1 MWVVSGI
8 LIIGA
13 VISFFEI
20 WRLAKKK
27 WWKEISVFSLF
38 LSAGL
43 TLAILLTLNVP
54 IPTPIDWIMKIYNP
68 ISSFFERL
76 LS

>member
-1 MWVVSGI
+1 MWVASGI

-13 VISFFEI
+13 VIAFFEI

-54 IPTPIDWIMKIYNP
+54 IPTPFDWITKIYNP